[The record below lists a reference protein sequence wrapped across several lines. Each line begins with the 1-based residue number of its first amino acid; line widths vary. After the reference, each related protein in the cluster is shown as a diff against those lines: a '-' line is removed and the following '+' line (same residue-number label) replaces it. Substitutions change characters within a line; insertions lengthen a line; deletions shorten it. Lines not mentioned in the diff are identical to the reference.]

1 MPLIS
6 FITQPFQFV
15 VHALDRLRYRW
26 KFATLA
32 TVLVAAA
39 VLLLQQMYADYRE
52 QVAAT
57 EREIAGLALS
67 QQALDLLVNFQ
78 LQRGI
83 AYSSMLGGGSHS
95 PSACQCKQRPYAR
108 TLRVLKP

>member
-6 FITQPFQFV
+6 FITKPFQFV

-52 QVAAT
+52 QTAAT

-67 QQALDLLVNFQ
+67 QQALDLLMNFQ

-83 AYSSMLGGGSHS
+83 AYSSMLGGQPS

>member
-83 AYSSMLGGGSHS
+83 EPCFAAHVLWRSQKDNAPIPGWITE
-95 PSACQCKQRPYAR
+95 CKGR
-108 TLRVLKP
+108 

>member
-1 MPLIS
+1 LPLIS

-15 VHALDRLRYRW
+15 VHALDRLHYRW

-83 AYSSMLGGGSHS
+83 AYSSMLGGSHS